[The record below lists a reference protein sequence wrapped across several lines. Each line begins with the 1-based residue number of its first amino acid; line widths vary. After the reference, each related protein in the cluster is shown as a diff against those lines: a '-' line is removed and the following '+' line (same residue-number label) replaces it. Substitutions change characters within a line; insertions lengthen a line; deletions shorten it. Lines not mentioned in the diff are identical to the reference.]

1 MSTIIRP
8 GFSAIYNDKTAFTS
22 EEIFVE
28 SQTSPALGL
37 WVGITGAGPVYIDI
51 KGIDGVWITYHDL
64 TFTTTSAQ
72 LINLKRGWVR
82 FRFAAAAATTLEVS
96 A

>member
-51 KGIDGVWITYHDL
+51 KGSDGVP
-64 TFTTTSAQ
+64 Q
-72 LINLKRGWVR
+72 
-82 FRFAAAAATTLEVS
+82 
-96 A
+96 